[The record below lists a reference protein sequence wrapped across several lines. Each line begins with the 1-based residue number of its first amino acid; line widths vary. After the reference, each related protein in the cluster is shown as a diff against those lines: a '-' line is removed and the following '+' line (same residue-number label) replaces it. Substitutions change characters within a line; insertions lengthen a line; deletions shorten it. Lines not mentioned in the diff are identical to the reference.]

1 MKTCFSVNMRVKRLR
16 QAGSRRI
23 KIAIRQLSQEAL
35 TEDEIV
41 RAVKRLQQQIK
52 NRK

>member
-1 MKTCFSVNMRVKRLR
+1 MKTCFSVNMRVKRLQ

-23 KIAIRQLSQEAL
+23 KIAIRKLGQEAL